1 LKQVVCLKA
10 CQNFRR
16 RVLLFELDQDVYLE
30 LLQSLLDVIEE
41 QTNAMEE
48 EKNDPNAL
56 VQKKYRFNLDCA

>member
-1 LKQVVCLKA
+1 
-10 CQNFRR
+10 
-16 RVLLFELDQDVYLE
+16 LFELDQDVYLE
-30 LLQSLLDVIEE
+30 LLQPLLDVIEE

>member
-1 LKQVVCLKA
+1 MKQVVCLKA
-10 CQNFRR
+10 CQNLRR